1 MIDPKWL
8 EAKAREI
15 QGKTC
20 KDCKFCECL
29 RLDYSNRLWYGCRIR
44 RDNRNYHGIMHV
56 KARQKACGSFKQKE
70 S

>member
-20 KDCKFCECL
+20 KNSADFVEDIMYGHL
-29 RLDYSNRLWYGCRIR
+29 PETLYVGSILDY
-44 RDNRNYHGIMHV
+44 HV
-56 KARQKACGSFKQKE
+56 
-70 S
+70 